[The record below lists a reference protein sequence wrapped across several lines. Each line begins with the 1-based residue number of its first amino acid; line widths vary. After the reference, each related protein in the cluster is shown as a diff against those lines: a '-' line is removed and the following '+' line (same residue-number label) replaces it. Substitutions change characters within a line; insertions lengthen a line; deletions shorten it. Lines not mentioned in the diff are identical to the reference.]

1 MGRHVSFLLPIK
13 IQKNGPGAKVFV
25 QLTEI
30 KERKKKTKQFC
41 RFVIAFLKLK
51 VPSNKCFS
59 QAIGHTRVGK

>member
-30 KERKKKTKQFC
+30 KERKKKQNNSAGLLLHC
-41 RFVIAFLKLK
+41 LSGNRAYE
-51 VPSNKCFS
+51 S
-59 QAIGHTRVGK
+59 R